1 MSLVETLAAERVVA
15 IIRAAEQ
22 RTAAD
27 AMEAA
32 VRGGLRV
39 LEFTLNTPGA
49 LELIDSFAR
58 RAELVVGAGTVLTAE
73 QAEDA
78 VRRGARFLVSPV
90 GDDAVGAAAARLGVP
105 LIPGAGTATEMWRA
119 HRAGHAVIKL
129 FPAPADGPT
138 WVRAT
143 LGPMPFLRILPTQGV
158 DADNAARWLGEG
170 CIAVGT
176 GQYLFP
182 PEVVAARDWD
192 EVTRRAIALR
202 AATAMK
208 PTKPT

>member
-1 MSLVETLAAERVVA
+1 MTFVETMTAERVVA
-15 IIRAAEQ
+15 IIRTREQ

-32 VRGGLRV
+32 IRGGMRL

-49 LELIDSFAR
+49 LELVESFAR
-58 RAELVVGAGTVLTAE
+58 RDGLVVGAGTVLTPE

-90 GDDAVGAAAARLGVP
+90 GDEAVTAAAARLGVP
-105 LIPGAGTATEMWRA
+105 LVPGAGTATEMWRA
-119 HRAGHAVIKL
+119 HRAGHEVIKL

-143 LGPMPFLRILPTQGV
+143 LGPMPFLRIVPTQGV
-158 DADNAARWLGEG
+158 DADNAARWLAAG
-170 CIAVGT
+170 CVAVGT
-176 GQYLFP
+176 GAYLFP
-182 PEVVAARDWD
+182 PEVLAAGDWS
-192 EVTRRAIALR
+192 EVEGRARALRRAIA
-202 AATAMK
+202 AAGTS
-208 PTKPT
+208 